1 MSTDNRHT
9 RKKGN
14 RNGKDGKLKDA
25 KTGNL
30 GKNEGGGVL
39 VEDGGGG
46 LVGDGGD
53 GHVPQQKEDF
63 SVQPPVRGMICYDSQ
78 DLYQSKCIFRL

>member
-1 MSTDNRHT
+1 MTSLPRGCRNLKLALFVNRHT

-25 KTGNL
+25 KTDNL

-46 LVGDGGD
+46 D
-53 GHVPQQKEDF
+53 VPQQKEDY
-63 SVQPPVRGMICYDSQ
+63 SVQPPVRSMISGDS
-78 DLYQSKCIFRL
+78 